1 MTPPKHPQITSTSN
15 LDLASLLGMAV
26 RLCLEGRDSEA
37 MAFLDE
43 LQAFEQSMK
52 RFNVREDEHSHT
64 LH

>member
-1 MTPPKHPQITSTSN
+1 MTPPKNPEMTSTSN

-37 MAFLDE
+37 KAFLDG
-43 LQAFEQSMK
+43 LQAFEQTMK
-52 RFNVREDEHSHT
+52 RFNIREDEHSQT

>member
-1 MTPPKHPQITSTSN
+1 MTPPKHLQNTSTSN

-37 MAFLDE
+37 MALLDG

-52 RFNVREDEHSHT
+52 RFNIREDEQSRT